1 MTAYDLQVSL
11 AAEVER
17 ITKDMLFQTPAG
29 EQERL
34 KAFLQCLPER
44 PVGLIGEGEDEED
57 PYPYCIVRID
67 SGSIATPMK
76 SQEVKVILIF
86 GIFDN
91 SHDRNAHQAILNIIQ
106 RIADRFTRDPLLD
119 HKYRLNYEDGINWV
133 MDDEEPYPYYFGAMN
148 LTWDTA
154 WLRREDN
161 YA

>member
-1 MTAYDLQVSL
+1 MTAYDLQVAL
-11 AAEVER
+11 ADEVER
-17 ITKDMLFQTPAG
+17 ITKDMLFHTPAG
-29 EQERL
+29 EQESL

-44 PVGLIGEGEDEED
+44 QVGLIGEAENEED

-67 SGSIATPMK
+67 GGNIADSLL

-86 GIFDN
+86 GIYDN
-91 SHDRNAHQAILNIIQ
+91 SPDRNGHQAILNIIQ
-106 RIADRFTRDPLLD
+106 RIADHFTRDPLLD
-119 HKYRLNYEDGINWV
+119 HKYRLNYEAGINWV

-148 LTWDTA
+148 LAWDTA